1 MTRFTRPMPPKN
13 LKPEPELFE
22 KPLPSAVGIL
32 LAGAEHIKDRASQ
45 RDCPSGER
53 SMGKT
58 VAAFNAIYG
67 HTLTETE
74 GWQFMSLLKK
84 VRGCQGNY
92 RADDH
97 EDDAAYS
104 ALAGEA
110 AYQTQRSK

>member
-1 MTRFTRPMPPKN
+1 MTRFTRSLPPEKP
-13 LKPEPELFE
+13 KPEPELFE

-32 LAGAEHIKDRASQ
+32 LAGADHIKDRASQ
-45 RDCPSGER
+45 RDCPTGER
-53 SMGKT
+53 SMRKT

-67 HTLTETE
+67 HNLTETE

-84 VRGCQGNY
+84 VRASQGNY

-110 AYQTQRSK
+110 AYHNNRSE